1 MSSILLALN
10 FPTGEIFPLR
20 GGLNTRALSRSAI
33 QPGVGGVLKGRNDV
47 ALICEPTYGVNRFF
61 KCGSPEKKTNSR
73 RRTYGLQVRIYGY
86 GTAIRRSGD

>member
-1 MSSILLALN
+1 MLTYGPRLLRMSHLTTSS
-10 FPTGEIFPLR
+10 TGDFKVQY
-20 GGLNTRALSRSAI
+20 GSI